1 MPSGLRIAVTGLAA
15 TYPLGGVFWDYLQ
28 YPLGLHRLG
37 HDVLYIEDSGRWC
50 YEPRGETFVAD
61 GARNARWLADN
72 IAALEPALSDRWFF
86 RDATG
91 GAFGRSWREVAR
103 FCREADLFLHVSA
116 SCWMREEYFAAARV
130 VFLDSDPMYTQASVP
145 AYLDDS
151 AAPEERSRI
160 EMLRRHDAF
169 FTFGENI
176 GAADCS
182 IPREL
187 LDWVPTRQPL
197 VLDRF
202 SAPAQPPSARRRVCT
217 TVASWEPTEEGP
229 TVNGVTYAGKSAEF
243 ERFIDLPA
251 RSVLPLELAIS
262 GRPPRQ
268 RLRSSGWRL
277 RDGFEVSYDPWVY
290 LDYLASSAAEL
301 SVAKNAYVA
310 ARTGWFSTRTAC
322 YLALGVPAVV
332 QDTGFGRQIPT
343 GEGLLTF
350 ATLDEAADA
359 IQRVAREPERHARA
373 ARELALEHFDSNR
386 VLEELIDRALAPTG
400 GVAR

>member
-1 MPSGLRIAVTGLAA
+1 M
-15 TYPLGGVFWDYLQ
+15 
-28 YPLGLHRLG
+28 
-37 HDVLYIEDSGRWC
+37 
-50 YEPRGETFVAD
+50 
-61 GARNARWLADN
+61 
-72 IAALEPALSDRWFF
+72 
-86 RDATG
+86 RD
-91 GAFGRSWREVAR
+91 
-103 FCREADLFLHVSA
+103 
-116 SCWMREEYFAAARV
+116 EYFAPARV
-130 VFLDSDPMYTQASVP
+130 AFLDSDPVYTQASVP
-145 AYLDDS
+145 AYLDGS

-169 FTFGENI
+169 FTFGENV

-182 IPREL
+182 VPSEL
-187 LDWVPTRQPL
+187 FDWYPTRQPV

-202 SAPAQPPSARRRVCT
+202 SASPPSARRRVCT
-217 TVASWEPTEEGP
+217 TVASWEPTEDGP
-229 TVNGVTYAGKSAEF
+229 TVKGVTYAGKSAEF

-251 RSVLPLELAIS
+251 RSALRLELAIS
-262 GRPPRQ
+262 GRPPLQ

-290 LDYLASSAAEL
+290 LDYLACSTAEF

-332 QDTGFGRQIPT
+332 QDTGMRIPT
-343 GEGLLTF
+343 GEGLLAF

-359 IQRVAREPERHARA
+359 IERVACEPERHARA
-373 ARELALEHFDSNR
+373 ARELAREYFDSSR

-400 GVAR
+400 GGAR